1 MHRHLLADETTRA
14 RLTQEA
20 RAAAALSHPGIV
32 AIYDVA
38 IDRDSAAIIFE
49 LVEGGSL
56 AEVLRRDRILPPR
69 SAARIGAEV
78 AEALD
83 HAHQRGVVHRDV
95 KAANVLIGPDGEARL
110 VDFGIA
116 RILADEATQLTATG
130 TITGTLRAMAPE
142 QLRGEAVGP
151 AADVYA
157 PVFC

>member
-1 MHRHLLADETTRA
+1 M
-14 RLTQEA
+14 
-20 RAAAALSHPGIV
+20 
-32 AIYDVA
+32 A

-110 VDFGIA
+110 VDFGI
-116 RILADEATQLTATG
+116 LASSLTK
-130 TITGTLRAMAPE
+130 P
-142 QLRGEAVGP
+142 P
-151 AADVYA
+151 S
-157 PVFC
+157 